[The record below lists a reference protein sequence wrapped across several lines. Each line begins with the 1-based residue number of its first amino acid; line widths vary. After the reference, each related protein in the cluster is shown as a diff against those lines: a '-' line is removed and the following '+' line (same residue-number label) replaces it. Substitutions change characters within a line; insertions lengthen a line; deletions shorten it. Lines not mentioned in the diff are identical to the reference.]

1 MNPVARI
8 NNYMKRNR
16 QDKKSKEILTRL
28 LVLYEHLDKLMA
40 LPKPRPENADLMID
54 AIHAR
59 IEREKQ
65 KLRK

>member
-8 NNYMKRNR
+8 NNCMKRDR
-16 QDKKSKEILTRL
+16 KEKKSKEILTRL

-40 LPKPRPENADLMID
+40 LPKPRPENAKLMID